1 MTNYMKYL
9 LIFIIIVFTII
20 IGMHFLK
27 TFHIVEG
34 LENEEVAIPTEEVAM
49 PTEEVAMPTEEV
61 VMPTE
66 EVVMPTEEVV
76 MPTEEVVM
84 PTEEVVMPT
93 EEVVMPAKEVATI
106 SNESNVMQTKNE
118 GKPITGHSLTTAP
131 VTPYV
136 TTTISVAPPVIQS
149 QPKQNM
155 PIIAQHPK
163 QNIPIMKFNQHK
175 QEVPAQ
181 SQPANIK
188 SNKTISNTDNSKKIT
203 KTPINKKS
211 F

>member
-1 MTNYMKYL
+1 MKYL

-27 TFHIVEG
+27 IFHIVEG
-34 LENEEVAIPTEEVAM
+34 LENEEVAIPTEEVAI
-49 PTEEVAMPTEEV
+49 PTEEV

-66 EVVMPTEEVV
+66 EVVMPTEEVG
-76 MPTEEVVM
+76 
-84 PTEEVVMPT
+84 
-93 EEVVMPAKEVATI
+93 MPAKEFAMPAEKVATI
-106 SNESNVMQTKNE
+106 SNESNVMQSKNE

-155 PIIAQHPK
+155 PIIAQYPK
-163 QNIPIMKFNQHK
+163 QNIPIMKFNQYK
-175 QEVPAQ
+175 QEMPAQ

-188 SNKTISNTDNSKKIT
+188 SNKTISNTDNSKKIER
-203 KTPINKKS
+203 TPINKKS